1 MKVLKSILIL
11 AVIST
16 ALPVEAQIGGRHV
29 YDFLNLTPS
38 ARLVSLGG
46 VNIST
51 IDDDLNFAI
60 QNPALVN
67 DSMHKHASLS
77 FSNYLA
83 GINYGY
89 AGYSHTFEGIGSF
102 HSGIQYVNSGE
113 MQGADEFGNLTQTFA
128 ANEVAWY
135 VGMSR
140 AFKRFRY
147 GANLKFISS
156 TLAPGFTSTGM
167 ALDIGGAYLGKEE
180 LFSAGLVFKNIGTQ
194 FSTYTGTGGR
204 EPLPFEIV
212 AGISNKLKYMPL
224 RFSVTF
230 TQLEHPNLIFNDPN
244 RVPEFNLDG
253 TEVKPPNQTADRIFR
268 HFVFGAEFLLGKSLR
283 LRAGYN
289 HLRRQELK
297 SDNRGGFTGF
307 SLGAG
312 IRGRRFAFDYGY
324 TSYGVNS
331 VFNVHQLS
339 LTLNFRKLPPRP
351 ARPVSE
357 PVNEPKDP

>member
-1 MKVLKSILIL
+1 MKILKPIFIL
-11 AVIST
+11 AFLIS
-16 ALPVEAQIGGRHV
+16 AGSVSAQIGGRHI

-46 VNIST
+46 VNVST
-51 IDDDLNFAI
+51 FDDDLNFGV

-67 DSMHKHASLS
+67 DSMHKQVSLS

-89 AGYSHTFEGIGSF
+89 AGYSHSFEGIGSF
-102 HSGIQYVNSGE
+102 HSGIQYVNSGQ

-135 VGMSR
+135 VGGSR
-140 AFKRFRY
+140 AWQQFRY

-156 TLAPGFTSTGM
+156 TLAPGYTSAGL
-167 ALDIGGAYLGKEE
+167 ALDLGGSYIGKKG
-180 LFSAGLVFKNIGTQ
+180 LFSAGLVVKNVGVQ
-194 FSTYTGTGGR
+194 LSTYTGTGGR

-212 AGISNKLKYMPL
+212 AGVSNKLQYMPL
-224 RFSVTF
+224 RFSVTMI
-230 TQLEHPNLIFNDPN
+230 QLEHPNLIFNDPN

-253 TEVKPPNQTADRIFR
+253 TEVKPPNQTVDRIFR
-268 HFVFGAEFLLGKSLR
+268 HFVFGAEFLLGKALR

-297 SDNRGGFTGF
+297 SENRGSFTGF

-312 IRGRRFAFDYGY
+312 IRAKRFAFDYGY
-324 TSYGVNS
+324 TSFGVNS
-331 VFNVHQLS
+331 AFNVHQLS
-339 LTLNFRKLPPRP
+339 LKLNLKKSEARSRPEALPD
-351 ARPVSE
+351 SDK
-357 PVNEPKDP
+357 KDP